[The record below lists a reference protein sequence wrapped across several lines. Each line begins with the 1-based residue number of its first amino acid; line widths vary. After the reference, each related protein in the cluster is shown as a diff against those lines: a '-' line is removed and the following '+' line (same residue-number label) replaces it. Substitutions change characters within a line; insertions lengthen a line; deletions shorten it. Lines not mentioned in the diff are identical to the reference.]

1 MFPSAANYPQAVE
14 PKLDMMNSLPRFK
27 VPSSKNTSEKRSEHD
42 EEKESDG
49 RTVHRL
55 ERSYGAFQRTLM
67 VPYRSTRIRSRRS
80 SRMACFTITLPK
92 PADAVTQKQGR
103 KIEVNKSGR
112 SSNGGPIAA

>member
-42 EEKESDG
+42 EKKESDG

-67 VPYRSTRIRSRRS
+67 VPYQVDPDQVSAQFKDGVLTIR
-80 SRMACFTITLPK
+80 LPK
-92 PADAVTQKQGR
+92 PADAVAQKQGR